1 MSSGRTP
8 NMVWNRVD
16 QEPDDFKIAFFDHSI
31 DHEKRF
37 QMKTAC
43 GQNKKKNQFAE
54 DAITIHF
61 SIYCLLQKLF
71 MLQDSV
77 IAAKIEPIR

>member
-16 QEPDDFKIAFFDHSI
+16 QEPDVFKIAFFDHSI

-43 GQNKKKNQFAE
+43 GQNKKKK
-54 DAITIHF
+54 IR
-61 SIYCLLQKLF
+61 LLR
-71 MLQDSV
+71 MLSPSTFQN
-77 IAAKIEPIR
+77 IAYFKNYLCFKIL